1 MCHELDCSKIQ
12 LYTRFDEPLTEE
24 VLAPLREKLKLR
36 GEGVPIQHLMGS
48 VEFYRREFKSDA
60 RALIPRPE
68 TEELVEIVLQEIA
81 KYPITANSDQP
92 LSILDMG
99 CGSGII
105 GLTLAAELER
115 LNKPFEVTCIDTSED
130 AIMLAKEN
138 MAQLEIKNVTF
149 KTGNLFSNSSDSYDI
164 IVANLPYVPETDRS
178 SLAPELSHDPDLAL
192 FGGAD
197 GLDIIKTFLQQSQ
210 THRNNHAIIALEI
223 GIGQDRQVEQLLSDA
238 GYTDINTH
246 IDLSG
251 IARFPVAHFIANS

>member
-1 MCHELDCSKIQ
+1 
-12 LYTRFDEPLTEE
+12 
-24 VLAPLREKLKLR
+24 
-36 GEGVPIQHLMGS
+36 
-48 VEFYRREFKSDA
+48 
-60 RALIPRPE
+60 
-68 TEELVEIVLQEIA
+68 
-81 KYPITANSDQP
+81 
-92 LSILDMG
+92 MG

-115 LNKPFEVTCIDTSED
+115 LNRPFEVTCIDTSED